1 MNTNKRCTL
10 VLGSHR
16 SGTSVLTRSLLAAGV
31 FLGERLYGPR
41 FDNPKGFFEDQIT
54 NQLDDRFLN
63 RIERQWNSLLLPDSV
78 DSDIISAYQN
88 SLKIKV
94 FSRFEN
100 KPLWGLKDPRI
111 TRLWSYWLPVFVEKG
126 IEPIFI
132 MANRHPYS
140 VAESLFKRDQMPEA
154 QALALWAV
162 HQLDA
167 MEALLKHGGL
177 VVEYDLMMD
186 QPRQELQRI
195 ASFLGVEAQ
204 LDPDEVTKFESE
216 FLDEDL
222 RHYRYSAKTAASGAL
237 PLQALCLEIHN
248 ELLKLSQLPGGLTSE
263 AEEHVHTL
271 MTGFRSEFYRST
283 DWMQAIDALQAAL
296 AKASSSPAGTV
307 AGLECGDLRGD
318 LLKSASLET
327 RLLPKGSNTS
337 TLKLASDL
345 ENIASLFKN
354 SLARRD
360 QTIAQQSMQLEKMR
374 EELLRAEAQLD
385 LLKDVILDGRE
396 EVRM

>member
-1 MNTNKRCTL
+1 MNTNKRCAL

-16 SGTSVLTRSLLAAGV
+16 SGTSVLSRALVAVGV
-31 FLGERLYGPR
+31 FLGEDLYGPR
-41 FDNPKGFFEDQIT
+41 SDNPKGFFEDQIT

-63 RIERQWNSLLLPDSV
+63 RIERQWNSLLLPDPV
-78 DSDIISAYQN
+78 DSEVISAYQN
-88 SLKIKV
+88 SLKKKV

-111 TRLWSYWLPVFVEKG
+111 SRLWSYWLPVFVEAD

-140 VAESLFKRDQMPEA
+140 VADSLFKRDQMPEA

-167 MEALLKHGGL
+167 IEALLKHGGL

-186 QPRQELQRI
+186 RPCQELQRI
-195 ASFLGVEAQ
+195 ARFLGVEAQ
-204 LDPDEVTKFESE
+204 LDPDEVTTFESE
-216 FLDEDL
+216 FLDDDL
-222 RHYRYSAKTAASGAL
+222 RHYRYSAETTASGAL
-237 PLQALCLEIHN
+237 PLQATCLEIHN
-248 ELLKLSQLPGGLTSE
+248 VLLKLSQLPGGLTSE

-271 MTGFRSEFYRST
+271 MTGFRSEFDRSIN
-283 DWMQAIDALQAAL
+283 WMQAIDALQAAL
-296 AKASSSPAGTV
+296 SKTASSPGGTV
-307 AGLECGDLRGD
+307 AILECELCGDLV
-318 LLKSASLET
+318 KSPSPGT
-327 RLLPKGSNTS
+327 RLLPTGSNTS

-345 ENIASLFKN
+345 ENIASLFKK

-360 QTIAQQSMQLEKMR
+360 QTIAQQSMKVEKMR
-374 EELLRAEAQLD
+374 EELMRAEAQLD
-385 LLKDVILDGRE
+385 LLKDVMLGDRKDD
-396 EVRM
+396 RL